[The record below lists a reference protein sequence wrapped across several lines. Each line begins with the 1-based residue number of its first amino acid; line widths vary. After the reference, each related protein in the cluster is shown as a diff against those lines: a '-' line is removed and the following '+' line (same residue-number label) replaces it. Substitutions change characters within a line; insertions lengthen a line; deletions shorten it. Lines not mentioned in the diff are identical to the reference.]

1 MWALYPDRASLIRP
15 MTSLA
20 DLQQDLTPEQASEL
34 AERGEVRLVDVR
46 ETREWD
52 AGHIAG
58 ARLVEMDRLT
68 EEAPSLTGE
77 PPVVF
82 YCRTGHRSAVAAQA
96 FTASGLTAYN
106 MAGGLVAWVERGLPL
121 EPDDGTIA
129 PH

>member
-1 MWALYPDRASLIRP
+1 MA
-15 MTSLA
+15 SLA

-34 AERGEVRLVDVR
+34 AARGEVRLVDVR

-58 ARLVEMDRLT
+58 SRHVEMDQLT
-68 EEAPSLTGE
+68 EEAGSLAGD

-82 YCRTGHRSAVAAQA
+82 YCRTGGRSGVAAQA

-106 MAGGLVAWVERGLPL
+106 MAGGLVAWVERGLPI
-121 EPDDGTIA
+121 EPDDGSVA

>member
-1 MWALYPDRASLIRP
+1 

-34 AERGEVRLVDVR
+34 AARGEVRLVDVR
-46 ETREWD
+46 EAREWD

-58 ARLVEMDRLT
+58 ARHVEMDRLT
-68 EEAPSLTGE
+68 EEAGSLTGN

-82 YCRTGHRSAVAAQA
+82 YCRTGARSAVAAQA
-96 FTASGLTAYN
+96 FTVSGLTAYN
-106 MAGGLVAWVERGLPL
+106 MAGGLVLWVERGLPI
-121 EPDDGTIA
+121 EPDDGTVA

>member
-1 MWALYPDRASLIRP
+1 

-20 DLQQDLTPEQASEL
+20 DLQQDLTPEQASDL
-34 AERGEVRLVDVR
+34 ASRGEVRLVDVR

-52 AGHIAG
+52 AGRIAG
-58 ARLVEMDRLT
+58 ARHVEMDQLT
-68 EEAPSLTGE
+68 EEAGSLAGD

-82 YCRTGHRSAVAAQA
+82 YCRTGGRSSVAAQA

-106 MAGGLVAWVERGLPL
+106 MAGGLVAWVERGLPI
-121 EPDDGTIA
+121 EPDDGEIA